1 MDIPWSKR
9 KRNGAIKRKLSRR
22 YEETQESS
30 FDQGRRDNI
39 NNDSVQII
47 PANPSTSS
55 SFVTQSPQELYT
67 SSSTDDENQGEL
79 NQLEKTLH
87 FKEKIKKWA
96 VEHNIT
102 QVALKELTKIINE
115 KIPNALPSDPRT
127 LLKTARHINLKKI
140 GEGEYWHQS
149 LIHSLQTILD
159 SMELVPS
166 TINLNI
172 NIDGLPIFKSSKKEF
187 WPILCNI
194 HDNKLNEPFIIGI
207 Y

>member
-67 SSSTDDENQGEL
+67 SSSTDYENQGEL

-115 KIPNALPSDPRT
+115 KIPNALPSYPRT
-127 LLKTARHINLKKI
+127 LLKTARHIN
-140 GEGEYWHQS
+140 
-149 LIHSLQTILD
+149 
-159 SMELVPS
+159 
-166 TINLNI
+166 
-172 NIDGLPIFKSSKKEF
+172 
-187 WPILCNI
+187 
-194 HDNKLNEPFIIGI
+194 
-207 Y
+207 